1 MSLLNQEITKQFDY
15 RWHTIAQIRSTNIP
29 KDIQPWLTTR
39 FSITAK
45 LRHAGHL
52 RVEVLEDS
60 WQSPSPRERLRLGLK
75 TREQARVRSV
85 ILFVDDEA
93 VVYARS
99 IIPARSLKGVWRYL
113 PYLDNRPLGGYVY
126 KSKAL
131 RRSQTEIA
139 KLPSGLI
146 QNCDEPLWARRSV
159 FLEYGPGILVNEAF
173 YPAIARFTQAA
184 GQL

>member
-1 MSLLNQEITKQFDY
+1 MTLLNHKLTKQFDY
-15 RWHTIAQIRSTNIP
+15 RWHSIAQMRRSSIP
-29 KDIQPWLTTR
+29 KGIQPWLTTR

-45 LRHAGHL
+45 LRQAGHL
-52 RVEVLEDS
+52 RVEVLEDT

-75 TREQARVRSV
+75 SREMARVRSV
-85 ILFVDDEA
+85 ILFVDNEP

-99 IIPARSLKGVWRYL
+99 IIPARSLKGAWRYL

-131 RRSQTEIA
+131 RRSQTEVV
-139 KLPSGLI
+139 KLPAGLI
-146 QNCDEPLWARRSV
+146 QNCPEPLWARRSV
-159 FLEYGPGILVNEAF
+159 FMEYGPGILVNEAF